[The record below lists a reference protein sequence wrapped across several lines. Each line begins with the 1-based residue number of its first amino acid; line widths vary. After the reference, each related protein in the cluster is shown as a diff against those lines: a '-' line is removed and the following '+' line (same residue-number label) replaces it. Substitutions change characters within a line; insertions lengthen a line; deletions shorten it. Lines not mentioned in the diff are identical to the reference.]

1 MICILWLKS
10 RWIILQVCTGMCVY
24 VHKEEYTIF
33 AKAKPKSDWSH

>member
-10 RWIILQVCTGMCVY
+10 RWIILQVCTGMY

-33 AKAKPKSDWSH
+33 AKAKPESDWSH